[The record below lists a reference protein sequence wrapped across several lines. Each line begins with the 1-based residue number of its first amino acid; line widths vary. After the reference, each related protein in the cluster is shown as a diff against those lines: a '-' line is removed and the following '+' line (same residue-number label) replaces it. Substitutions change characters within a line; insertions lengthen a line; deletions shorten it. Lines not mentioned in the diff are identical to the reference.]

1 MVVGVGSI
9 GGNLPGDLEV
19 IEAGAALLCRE
30 ADFALGEIRE
40 GVGKLGN
47 PGIILEVLQGNG
59 VRVDGYLDVVVYQ
72 LLNRFGE
79 DGTLGRTSLT

>member
-30 ADFALGEIRE
+30 ADFALGEVRE

-47 PGIILEVLQGNG
+47 PDGVLEVKNSN
-59 VRVDGYLDVVVYQ
+59 VYYPRVAL
-72 LLNRFGE
+72 
-79 DGTLGRTSLT
+79 